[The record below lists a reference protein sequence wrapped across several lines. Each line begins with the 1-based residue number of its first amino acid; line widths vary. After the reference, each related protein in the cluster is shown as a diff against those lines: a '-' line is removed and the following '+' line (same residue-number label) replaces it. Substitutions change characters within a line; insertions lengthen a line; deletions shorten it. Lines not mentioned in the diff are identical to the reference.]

1 MVWVVSIEGQD
12 DSRQFCKSARAAMK
26 YMFLLKSRTG
36 LYISK
41 EGLQLLSA
49 EIARQKALANESSD
63 NARIGNAE
71 CSGAKTKV
79 KNPEAVAKIQEHAE
93 AIAEAYDVNRIL
105 AQPKEEKEAVAEEV
119 KACASES
126 NSNARIDNAESSQ
139 GSAITKPTPKKR
151 GRKPKAAKAA

>member
-1 MVWVVSIEGQD
+1 MNTIVVNQAQSNKSENMVWVVSIEGQD

-41 EGLQLLSA
+41 EGLQMLSA
-49 EIARQKALANESSD
+49 EIARL
-63 NARIGNAE
+63 
-71 CSGAKTKV
+71 

-105 AQPKEEKEAVAEEV
+105 TQPKGEKEAVVEEV
-119 KACASES
+119 APK
-126 NSNARIDNAESSQ
+126 
-139 GSAITKPTPKKR
+139 PKKR

>member
-1 MVWVVSIEGQD
+1 MNTIVVNQAQSNKSENMVWVVSIEGQD

-49 EIARQKALANESSD
+49 EIARL
-63 NARIGNAE
+63 
-71 CSGAKTKV
+71 
-79 KNPEAVAKIQEHAE
+79 KNPEAVAKIQEHVE

-105 AQPKEEKEAVAEEV
+105 SQPKEEKQAVVEEV
-119 KACASES
+119 A
-126 NSNARIDNAESSQ
+126 
-139 GSAITKPTPKKR
+139 PTPKKR
-151 GRKPKAAKAA
+151 GRKPKATKAA

>member
-1 MVWVVSIEGQD
+1 MNTIVVNQAQSNKSENMVWVVSIEGQD

-41 EGLQLLSA
+41 EGLQMLSA
-49 EIARQKALANESSD
+49 EIARL
-63 NARIGNAE
+63 
-71 CSGAKTKV
+71 

-93 AIAEAYDVNRIL
+93 AIAEVYDVNRIL
-105 AQPKEEKEAVAEEV
+105 AQPKEEKEAVVEEV
-119 KACASES
+119 A
-126 NSNARIDNAESSQ
+126 
-139 GSAITKPTPKKR
+139 PTPKKR